1 MQPGTHRVHHSYIW
15 LGGLKALLAT
25 LVALLVSAAGS
36 VAPAVIGFLESDLTL
51 PLLVFALIAG
61 GALCAVVLLT
71 ALFALGFWLSWKN
84 LSYEVGPQEFSL
96 YKGIFSKKRLHV
108 PYQRI
113 QSVDTRA
120 SLLQRVAGVCS
131 VEIDTAGGSSNKA
144 IVVPYVT
151 KSDAQELRHELFR
164 RKQIILAG
172 GSIGDDGT
180 AVGAESWQVG
190 TGQAEPSPVTGQ
202 VGASSILDDVE
213 GIFSQS
219 HGVFDKASFAEV
231 QPVSFE
237 TGLSNKELMLSGIS
251 DARNIVGAILLA
263 LAGLAGFVLG
273 IEPVTEALANWLGQV
288 VGAPDV
294 ASGVTS
300 AAVFKVA
307 LRMLPAFVLSLAASI
322 FVVGA
327 LSAIAAV
334 LSYGAFKVCRR
345 GTRIEVERGL
355 LQHQTQGIDIDRV
368 QFVRV
373 EHGWIR
379 RKLGYCKVYLGRI
392 DSASNDDGAKNSSP
406 EFSGKGMVVH
416 PFIKTS
422 KLPALLEGLVPE
434 LAFDSDV
441 QVEPPARARRRAVV
455 RAALWYNVGFWVLL
469 GLAACVSLVLA
480 AIRLD
485 MPEHWEL
492 AREFVFA
499 LWPLAALLVADIV
512 VGAVRGFKW
521 HAGSALAYGN
531 GAVCIVNEGFTR
543 EEVVVPRKKIQYS
556 CLRANPF
563 QLARHL
569 RSVLVTTAAGSSQTT
584 ELIWDID
591 EADADAFLEWA
602 RPKR

>member
-1 MQPGTHRVHHSYIW
+1 MQPGAHKVHHSYIW

-25 LVALLVSAAGS
+25 LIALLVSAVGS
-36 VAPAVIGFLESDLTL
+36 IVPAVIGFLESGSTL
-51 PLLVFALIAG
+51 PLFAFVLIVGGVF
-61 GALCAVVLLT
+61 CVVVLLT
-71 ALFALGFWLSWKN
+71 GVFALGFWLSWKN

-96 YKGIFSKKRLHV
+96 HKGIISKKRLHV

-164 RKQIILAG
+164 RKQVILAG
-172 GSIGDDGT
+172 GSIDDDGT
-180 AVGAESWQVG
+180 VIGVEAAHADA
-190 TGQAEPSPVTGQ
+190 GQAQTSLSAGGVD
-202 VGASSILDDVE
+202 ASSILDDVE

-219 HGVFDKASFAEV
+219 HGVFDKASFEEV

-251 DARNIVGAILLA
+251 DARNIAGAVLLA
-263 LAGLAGFVLG
+263 LVGVAGFVLG
-273 IEPVTEALANWLGQV
+273 IEPVTEALANWLEQMA
-288 VGAPDV
+288 GAPDV

-300 AAVFKVA
+300 AIVSKIA
-307 LRMLPAFVLSLAASI
+307 LRMLPAFALSFVASI
-322 FVVGA
+322 LVVGA

-334 LSYGAFKVCRR
+334 LSYGAFKVRRR

-392 DSASNDDGAKNSSP
+392 DSASNDDGAGSSSP

-422 KLPALLEGLVPE
+422 KLPTLLEGLVPE
-434 LAFDSDV
+434 LAFDSEV
-441 QVEPPARARRRAVV
+441 QVEPPTRARRRAVV

-469 GLAACVSLVLA
+469 TLAACVAVVLA
-480 AIRLD
+480 AIKLD

-492 AREFVFA
+492 AREIVPA
-499 LWPLAALLVADIV
+499 LWPLAALLVADML
-512 VGAVRGFKW
+512 VGAVRGLKW
-521 HAGSALAYGN
+521 HAGSSLACGN

-543 EEVVVPRKKIQYS
+543 EEVVVPRKKIQYC

-563 QLARHL
+563 QLAKHL